1 MSEPD
6 LDECTEDAKV
16 TARKAGNGTVYETA
30 TDSYGD
36 FWLRDVEA
44 GEYTVL
50 VEKEGYLPQ
59 KMGAV
64 DANKDISVG
73 DIAIWKA

>member
-1 MSEPD
+1 M
-6 LDECTEDAKV
+6 
-16 TARKAGNGTVYETA
+16 YETA

-64 DANKDISVG
+64 DANKDINVG